1 MFDSPIISCPSSLE
15 PSEDFLHTKPINTG
29 ARQQGNKGKQEQQEN
44 LRAQRAQVEDR
55 RSPSGPLLFLLSFLL
70 LLLLFFLLP
79 LCWRVRSNSSHRNGR
94 KRRGRTLM
102 NITLTLKAQRI

>member
-1 MFDSPIISCPSSLE
+1 MFDSPIISCAPSLE
-15 PSEDFLHTKPINTG
+15 PSEDCLHTNQSTQVQK
-29 ARQQGNKGKQEQQEN
+29 QQGNKGKQRQQEN

-55 RSPSGPLLFLLSFLL
+55 RSPSGPLLFLLFFLL

-79 LCWRVRSNSSHRNGR
+79 LCWRVRSNNSHRNGR

-102 NITLTLKAQRI
+102 NITLTLKA